1 MSRANHE
8 EESMTESDYYRR
20 LTEEEER
27 ELMDPSFWE
36 GATSEVFPGNPD
48 ARLGFHVSLDRRH
61 ARMLADAARRTGT
74 NAVDLV
80 QRYVEERLEADA
92 AAVDDERRAK
102 SA

>member
-1 MSRANHE
+1 MSTTE
-8 EESMTESDYYRR
+8 EPMTQYEDLSR

-27 ELMDPSFWE
+27 ELMDPAFWE

-48 ARLGFHVSLDRRH
+48 PRLGFHVSLKLRH
-61 ARMLADAARRTGT
+61 ARLLGAAAQRSGIDAGE
-74 NAVDLV
+74 LV

-92 AAVDDERRAK
+92 AAVEQERPAR